1 MVVEVLCTITLGVPW
16 GVPISNHKIHNS
28 GNYVVVICKSPPKVL
43 LSTGP
48 KNKPYY
54 VLVIRYICY
63 DYVTTAV
70 MVVV

>member
-1 MVVEVLCTITLGVPW
+1 MHKYYTVMVVEVLCTITL

-43 LSTGP
+43 LTIGP

-54 VLVIRYICY
+54 ILVIRYICY
-63 DYVTTAV
+63 D
-70 MVVV
+70 